1 MRLLFL
7 FSSSTKH
14 LRCFKNI
21 DEELAEFAR
30 HAIESGWIDAEPR
43 ENKPPGGFCAPF
55 FSEKES
61 RISMRYD
68 GSIDSVRVLAHE
80 LGHAWHFY
88 NMSFEQSSSF

>member
-1 MRLLFL
+1 MR
-7 FSSSTKH
+7 
-14 LRCFKNI
+14 N
-21 DEELAEFAR
+21 
-30 HAIESGWIDAEPR
+30 AIESGWIDAEPR

-80 LGHAWHFY
+80 LGHAWHFII
-88 NMSFEQSSSF
+88 